1 MEVYIDKENLRSFI
15 HARKDPQYSDCYD
28 DCYRM
33 LKRQLHINY
42 NFAKTRE
49 LLEDE
54 ELKNYFMRSGEGVG
68 NSESDSF
75 SEEKFPLRAVGTN
88 TPNEFNKT
96 QRSSVYLLA
105 DSNID
110 ELKNLKTTLVGG
122 PNEEIGTLK
131 RLFCGKNDF
140 DFHQLY
146 NLQDIKSFPS
156 WEQIRSD
163 DLNLP
168 LSDII
173 IMDRY
178 AGAFLA
184 NPDAEDL
191 NLFKCI
197 EVLVENTRSKV
208 NVVIVCDET
217 YEAFICQNGKK
228 VKEKV
233 RVEKT
238 DFIENVIDVVTRK
251 TSFEPNVTMVINP
264 SYEEIKDAKKN
275 RTIARDDLK
284 ILNHPHDRM
293 IFTNYMLFRSGDSF
307 YNYFDKTGRLK
318 TEGAALDVNSLARKS
333 NFDFTMSLL
342 DEMQVRCNK
351 ILQYFPDHVIG
362 DRKSN
367 YIGFRK

>member
-15 HARKDPQYSDCYD
+15 RARNDSRHKDCYD

-54 ELKNYFMRSGEGVG
+54 ELKNYFMLSGQGAG
-68 NSESDSF
+68 SSESDLF
-75 SEEKFPLRAVGTN
+75 SEEKFPSRAVGTK
-88 TPNEFNKT
+88 TLKEFNKA
-96 QRSSVYLLA
+96 QWSSVYLLA
-105 DSNID
+105 DSNIN

-122 PNEEIGTLK
+122 PNEEIDILK
-131 RLFCGKNDF
+131 RLFCGKSDF
-140 DFHQLY
+140 DYHQLY
-146 NLQDIKSFPS
+146 NLQDSNSFPN

-275 RTIARDDLK
+275 RIINRDDLK

-307 YNYFDKTGRLK
+307 YNYFDKDGKLK
-318 TEGAALDVNSLARKS
+318 TEGTALDVNSLARKT
-333 NFDFTMSLL
+333 NFDFAMSILN
-342 DEMQVRCNK
+342 DMQVRCDK

-367 YIGFRK
+367 YLLF